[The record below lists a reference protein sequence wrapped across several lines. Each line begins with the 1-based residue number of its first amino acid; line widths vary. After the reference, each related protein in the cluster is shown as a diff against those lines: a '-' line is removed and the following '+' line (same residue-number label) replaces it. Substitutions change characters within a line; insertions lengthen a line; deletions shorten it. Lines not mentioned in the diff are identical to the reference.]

1 MGCRL
6 YYDEATFVSANLMIK
21 KIPAEYI
28 KPGMFIH
35 DLNLDWMDHPFVR
48 NKFVIQNDE
57 EIAKITATGVHEV
70 YIDTERGLD
79 LADAP
84 TLEEVNAELDAD
96 LLRIAE
102 APSPIIRISYG
113 EELARAQK
121 IHLQATNAVKTV
133 MRDVRLG
140 QAIQL
145 ENVANV
151 VEDITESVLRNSGA
165 LVGLSAIKDKDE
177 YTFLHS
183 VSVCTLMVTFAQSMG
198 LDRDLIRL
206 AGMGGLLHDTGKMKV
221 PNNILNKPG
230 RLTEA
235 EFAIMRTHPEEG
247 WKILKD
253 IDGMEAIPLDITLHH
268 HERMDGTGYP
278 YKLPGSEISQMAQ
291 MAAVVDVYDAITS
304 DRCYHVGMPATEGL
318 RKLWE
323 WSKFHFNPE
332 LVQAFM
338 RTVGIYPVGTLVR
351 LESGRLGVVLEQNE
365 GSLLQPKLKV
375 IFSTKSNTYITPA
388 IVDLA
393 RPMGQGGADKIM
405 GHEDPAKWGINV
417 AQFLFAVA

>member
-1 MGCRL
+1 
-6 YYDEATFVSANLMIK
+6 MIK

-28 KPGMFIH
+28 KPGMFVH
-35 DLNLDWMDHPFVR
+35 DLNIDWMDHPFVR
-48 NKFVIQNDE
+48 NKFIIQTDE
-57 EIAKITATGVHEV
+57 EIAKITATGVREV
-70 YIDTERGLD
+70 YIDTARGLD

-84 TLEEVNAELDAD
+84 TLDEVNAELDAD
-96 LLRIAE
+96 LLRFAE
-102 APSPIIRISYG
+102 APSPIIRVSYA
-113 EELARAQK
+113 EEIARAKK
-121 IHLQATNAVKTV
+121 IHLQATNAVKSV

-140 QAIQL
+140 QAIQM
-145 ENVANV
+145 ENVAHV

-183 VSVCTLMVTFAQSMG
+183 VSVCTLMVTFAQSLG
-198 LDRDLIRL
+198 FDRDLIRL
-206 AGMGGLLHDTGKMKV
+206 AGTGGLLHDTGKMKV
-221 PNNILNKPG
+221 PNEILNKPG
-230 RLTEA
+230 KLTEA
-235 EFAIMRTHPEEG
+235 EFAIMRRHPEEG
-247 WKILKD
+247 WKILKE

-405 GHEDPAKWGINV
+405 GHEDPVKWGINV
-417 AQFLFAVA
+417 AQFLFAAA

>member
-1 MGCRL
+1 
-6 YYDEATFVSANLMIK
+6 MIK

>member
-1 MGCRL
+1 
-6 YYDEATFVSANLMIK
+6 MIK
-21 KIPAEYI
+21 KIPTEYV

-35 DLNLDWMDHPFVR
+35 DLNVDWMDHPFVR

-57 EIAKITATGVHEV
+57 EIAKISATGVREV
-70 YIDTERGLD
+70 YIDTERGLG

-96 LLRIAE
+96 LLRIAD
-102 APSPIIRISYG
+102 APSPIIKISYA
-113 EELARAQK
+113 EEITRAQK
-121 IHLQATNAVKTV
+121 IHLQATNAVKSV
-133 MRDVRLG
+133 MRDVRMG
-140 QAIQL
+140 QAIQM

-183 VSVCTLMVTFAQSMG
+183 VSVCTLMVTFAQSLG
-198 LDRDLIRL
+198 LDREMIRL
-206 AGMGGLLHDTGKMKV
+206 AGIGGLLHDTGKMKV
-221 PNNILNKPG
+221 PNEILNKPG
-230 RLTEA
+230 RLTED
-235 EFAIMRTHPEEG
+235 EFAKMRTHPEEG
-247 WKILKD
+247 WKILKE
-253 IDGMEAIPLDITLHH
+253 IEGMESIPLDITLHH

-278 YKLPGSEISQMAQ
+278 HKLPGSEISRMAQ

-375 IFSTKSNTYITPA
+375 VFSTKSNTYITPI

-393 RPMGQGGADKIM
+393 RPMGMGGADKIM